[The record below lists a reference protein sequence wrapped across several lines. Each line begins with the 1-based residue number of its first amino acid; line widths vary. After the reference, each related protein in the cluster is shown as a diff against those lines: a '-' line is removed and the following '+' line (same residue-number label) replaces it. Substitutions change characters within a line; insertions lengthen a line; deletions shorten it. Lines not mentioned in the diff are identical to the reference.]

1 MCIVSKDNFDS
12 TYRFRND
19 EFKIGDII
27 LIFDSTTVINISVSK
42 KLNYRWTGSY
52 RITESDSLKGIYRIS
67 ELDGAVLRDT
77 YADNRLKRFH
87 AAVILD
93 VSSRYK
99 TSTPSNGEDDVVNF
113 ANTFQEE
120 DLNVENLT
128 FEEENKNNKIKDED
142 RIIKDEEQI
151 KLRAT

>member
-27 LIFDSTTVINISVSK
+27 LIFDSTTVINISAFK
-42 KLNYRWTGSY
+42 KLNYRWTGPY

-67 ELDGAVLRDT
+67 ELDGAVLRGT
-77 YADNRLKRFH
+77 YADNRLKHFH

-93 VSSRYK
+93 VSNRYGA
-99 TSTPSNGEDDVVNF
+99 SAPSDNRDGDIVNF
-113 ANTFQEE
+113 ADAFQEE
-120 DLNVENLT
+120 DLSVENLA
-128 FEEENKNNKIKDED
+128 FEEED
-142 RIIKDEEQI
+142 RNDK
-151 KLRAT
+151 